1 MSDVEDFIRQYE
13 GSQREVLQYF
23 HHLLAGE
30 LGLTDKIR
38 FRIPFYYQKTWICYL
53 NPTKNETVELAFIRG
68 NELSNDIGILDNK
81 GRKQVYGIEFQQLN
95 KIPEDEIL
103 TVIQEAMILDET
115 TPYASKRKPGKQ
127 MR

>member
-1 MSDVEDFIRQYE
+1 MNHVEDFIHQYE
-13 GSQREVLQYF
+13 GAQREVLKYF
-23 HHLLAGE
+23 HHLLALE

-53 NPTKNETVELAFIRG
+53 NPTKKGGVELAFVRG
-68 NELSNDIGILDNK
+68 NELSNDMGLLDNK
-81 GRKQVYGIEFQQLN
+81 GRKQVYGIEFQLVS

-115 TPYASKRKPGKQ
+115 TPYASKRKPGK
-127 MR
+127 